1 MELDLRNITEKLITE
16 MLLEAENLKQ
26 QAEGVR
32 KLYIRIAEEGE
43 KANGPGQQD
52 SVDGT
57 TSGNK
62 E

>member
-1 MELDLRNITEKLITE
+1 MELDLRDITEKLITE

-32 KLYIRIAEEGE
+32 KLYIRIAQEGE
-43 KANGPGQQD
+43 KTNGPGQQS

-57 TSGNK
+57 ASGT
-62 E
+62 